1 MTNIENA
8 TSPRLPKPESLEAKF
23 KLLTSLPYDKR
34 ATRKHSLVFGFILD
48 WYHSKYGN
56 ALASVR
62 HVVATIKERDPS
74 GKGLYAGDVHGALT
88 DLVSWGYLHQEKGSG
103 RRASRYVPVW
113 DLVCSVQKS
122 PNANHSVLN
131 SPNADV
137 RESPNATI
145 NSVRVSM
152 NEDPSTLTRSLDP
165 GTGKD
170 EHDDCTAPLAPPLAG
185 LSAAAAGPAQAFEK
199 LYRAYGVRKNKAVA
213 EAEFKKLDLPIADLV
228 ASANVWK
235 AAAGDDVTRMYLD
248 RWLREGRFDEDPPTK
263 YEPKKPDK
271 VKMPR
276 KAAGATRRDVE
287 IEEILWDG
295 RFGPIDVLLR
305 WLDREGDE
313 PASST
318 IRLHGDDYATM
329 KSELAVIND
338 SDFEFR
344 RALLDL
350 HTAKDGTET
359 YRWHRYP
366 DAANDNLVREGDS
379 DDESCGRHLPW
390 QDAA

>member
-1 MTNIENA
+1 MSDA
-8 TSPRLPKPESLEAKF
+8 KHLPKPESLEAKF

-34 ATRKHSLVFGFILD
+34 ANRKHSLVFGFILD
-48 WYHSKYGN
+48 WYHSRYGN
-56 ALASVR
+56 ALASIR
-62 HVVATIKERDPS
+62 HVVSTIKERDPS

-103 RRASRYVPVW
+103 RRASRYIPVW
-113 DLVCSVQKS
+113 DLVCSVQDS
-122 PNANHSVLN
+122 PNTTNVAPSVLN
-131 SPNADV
+131 FPNADV
-137 RESPNATI
+137 RESPNATTV
-145 NSVRVSM
+145 SVQQSP
-152 NEDPSTLTRSLDP
+152 NKDPSTLTRSLDP

-170 EHDDCTAPLAPPLAG
+170 EYDCTLAPPPAG
-185 LSAAAAGPAQAFEK
+185 LSAAAADPAQAFEK
-199 LYRAYGVRKNKAVA
+199 LYRAYGVRKNKTAA
-213 EAEFKKLDLPIADLV
+213 EGEFMKLHLPIADLI
-228 ASANVWK
+228 SAALVWK
-235 AAAGDDVTRMYLD
+235 AAAGEGVTRMYLD
-248 RWLREGRFDEDPPTK
+248 RWLREGRYDEDPPQK
-263 YEPKKPDK
+263 YEPKRDK

-276 KAAGATRRDVE
+276 KQAGAIRRDVE

-295 RFGPIDVLLR
+295 GFGPIDVCLK
-305 WLDREGDE
+305 WLDRERDE

-359 YRWHRYP
+359 YRWYRYP